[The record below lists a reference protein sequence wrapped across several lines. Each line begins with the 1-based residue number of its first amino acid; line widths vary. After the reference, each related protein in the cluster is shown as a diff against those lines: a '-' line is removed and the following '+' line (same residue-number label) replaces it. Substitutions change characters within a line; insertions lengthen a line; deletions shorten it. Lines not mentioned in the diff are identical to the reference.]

1 MDIEV
6 ASLRRE
12 YSKEEL
18 TEESV
23 QKDPLGQF
31 SSWLDEAIGAALPE
45 PTAMVLSTTS
55 ALGQPSSRVVL
66 LKGVSEKGFVWY
78 TNYESR
84 KGFDLEQT
92 PRASLLFFWPEL
104 ERQIRIEGFAGKV
117 TVEESRAYFN
127 SRPLESRLGAWASH
141 QSSIVA
147 SREIL
152 RRQFEEATERFADGE
167 VPLPPYWGGY
177 LLKPESYEF
186 WQGRPSRMHDRI
198 HYRKDTDVWIIERLS
213 P

>member
-1 MDIEV
+1 
-6 ASLRRE
+6 
-12 YSKEEL
+12 
-18 TEESV
+18 
-23 QKDPLGQF
+23 
-31 SSWLDEAIGAALPE
+31 
-45 PTAMVLSTTS
+45 
-55 ALGQPSSRVVL
+55 VL